1 MTSFRY
7 GYWLVFVNV
16 TQIRAT
22 GEDRISTEEL
32 SSSKQNK
39 RPSMSI
45 YIWCGVTSILF
56 KNIFLVIK
64 ILCLV
69 IFFRRYMIINSIL
82 FVLVE
87 DEFNSLPG
95 ITKSYVLKNILF
107 FSCVLGCI
115 LLYCWIQSFF
125 AWIIQFSL
133 ILLKQRD

>member
-115 LLYCWIQSFF
+115 LLYCWIQRFF
-125 AWIIQFSL
+125 SWIIQFSL